1 MFLSFIGW
9 ISLDDIRLGLE
20 YTDTERFSSLLGIVL
35 LIFSLIFPFIVCG
48 TLIKN
53 FRPIMPAL
61 DFMTLEEYKKNG
73 TLESWKLKHHTPKQ
87 REEYF
92 ERYGSLLADFR
103 LDSQTIGIYKV
114 VTYKFLQ
121 LLSELFVVIMVTQMR
136 RLETTAVL
144 LIMSFNLVQLGYLI

>member
-1 MFLSFIGW
+1 MKNNKKKQIKLKKKCIINTFQTQTFEILN
-9 ISLDDIRLGLE
+9 
-20 YTDTERFSSLLGIVL
+20 
-35 LIFSLIFPFIVCG
+35 
-48 TLIKN
+48 LIKKSSQ
-53 FRPIMPAL
+53 REYA
-61 DFMTLEEYKKNG
+61 LEEYKKNG
-73 TLESWKLKHHTPKQ
+73 TLESWKLIHHTPKQ

-144 LIMSFNLVQLGYLI
+144 LIMSFNLVQLGYSI